1 MTVNVRFLDM
11 PTSDALNEYI
21 TGKLSKLSH
30 KYDWVINANVSI
42 EKRNDPK
49 GGGKV
54 CKMELSLPG
63 PRIYAE
69 SDERNY
75 ELSVKETLKDIE
87 TQLKKRKEVYKTH

>member
-1 MTVNVRFLDM
+1 MTINVRFLDM
-11 PTSDALNEYI
+11 PTSEALTEYI
-21 TGKLSKLSH
+21 TGRLNKLSS
-30 KYDWVINANVSI
+30 KYDWVISANVSI

-69 SDERNY
+69 SDEKNY

-87 TQLKKRKEVYKTH
+87 TQLKKRKETYKVY